1 MTGGRPV
8 TGSRPVTDYV
18 RLRIGRE
25 TYAVPVGYVRGVA
38 SLGDVA
44 AVPGG
49 PPELLGVRNLR
60 GQILPVAD
68 LGLLLGVPRTDPA
81 GRLLITEQGA
91 RRAGL
96 AIDEVS
102 DVGELPEPAEEAG
115 SPLLAGALLAD
126 GALIG
131 VIDVP
136 RVLDSLERQV
146 SGRA

>member
-1 MTGGRPV
+1 V
-8 TGSRPVTDYV
+8 V
-18 RLRIGRE
+18 
-25 TYAVPVGYVRGVA
+25 
-38 SLGDVA
+38 
-44 AVPGG
+44 
-49 PPELLGVRNLR
+49 
-60 GQILPVAD
+60 D
-68 LGLLLGVPRTDPA
+68 LGLLLGTPRSAPA

-96 AIDEVS
+96 AVDEVS
-102 DVGELPEPAEEAG
+102 DVGVLPEPAEEAD

>member
-1 MTGGRPV
+1 V
-8 TGSRPVTDYV
+8 THYV
-18 RLRIGRE
+18 RLRIGE
-25 TYAVPVGYVRGVA
+25 EAYAVPVGYVRGVA
-38 SLGDVA
+38 TLGDVTP
-44 AVPGG
+44 VPGG

-60 GQILPVAD
+60 GQILPVVD
-68 LGLLLGVPRTDPA
+68 LGRLLGTPRSAPA
-81 GRLLITEQGA
+81 GRLLVTEQGA

-115 SPLLAGALLAD
+115 SPLLTGALLAD
-126 GALIG
+126 GTLIG

-136 RVLDSLERQV
+136 RVLDSLEQQV